1 MRESF
6 AGLKLAL
13 LVVLGCWANMAS
25 VSVCAEESARSEYE
39 VKAGIIYNVAKFV
52 SWPQLTQPE
61 AALHQEPQPS
71 VNFCILGD
79 DPFGSLM
86 DALGERRLKGRNI
99 NIKRLPDLPEKIA
112 CDVLYISGSEES
124 RLKFILQKLGNNPVL
139 SISDIHGFAKK
150 GGGIELMQSGKRVQF
165 NINNSAVKSAG
176 LRMSAKLLELAKI
189 VY

>member
-1 MRESF
+1 
-6 AGLKLAL
+6 
-13 LVVLGCWANMAS
+13 MAS

-52 SWPQLTQPE
+52 SWPVEGQPDTDPN
-61 AALHQEPQPS
+61 LPPQSP

-79 DPFGSLM
+79 DPFGGLW

-99 NIKRLPDLPEKIA
+99 NIQRLPNLTEQIG
-112 CDVLYISGSEES
+112 CDVLYISGSEET
-124 RLKFILQKLGNNPVL
+124 RLKFILQQLSSRPVL

-150 GGGIELMQSGKRVQF
+150 GGGVELLQTGKRVQF

-176 LRMSAKLLELAKI
+176 LRISAKLLELAKI